1 MWTQPD
7 TTLER
12 EELTG
17 RDVNWKQ
24 HCNDWMPPRVR
35 LVFIV
40 GVGGGPLH
48 SIQRDMAWITPLRW
62 GSGLDYSNGSGLDR
76 EDPYRIRKG
85 VLCYGGGGGSGGTG
99 LLKRWEWRI
108 SDFSTCLEGDPDGE
122 DVWPVV
128 SDKSGRWISR
138 FHHIV
143 QPPTP
148 PLEFSN
154 RFTLRASWPP
164 VSPDSKGE
172 HVFAESDS
180 GEGEFIV
187 FPLDF
192 WEVRVERGLGINT
205 GFTEKS
211 KSRPP
216 PPSSPHMP

>member
-1 MWTQPD
+1 MD
-7 TTLER
+7 
-12 EELTG
+12 
-17 RDVNWKQ
+17 
-24 HCNDWMPPRVR
+24 
-35 LVFIV
+35 
-40 GVGGGPLH
+40 H
-48 SIQRDMAWITPLRW
+48 SIEMGQWPGLFQWVRTRQG
-62 GSGLDYSNGSGLDR
+62 GSIQNKERGT
-76 EDPYRIRKG
+76 
-85 VLCYGGGGGSGGTG
+85 VLWRGGGSGGTG